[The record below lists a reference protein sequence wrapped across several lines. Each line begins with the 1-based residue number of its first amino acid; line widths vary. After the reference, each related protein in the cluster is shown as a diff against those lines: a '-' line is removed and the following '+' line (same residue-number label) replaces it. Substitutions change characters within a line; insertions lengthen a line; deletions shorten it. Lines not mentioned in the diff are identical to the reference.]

1 MFGGVGLVRLY
12 SLMGHTK
19 HIVMSLFILNFLMV
33 TCLVIG
39 WVDLRVEC

>member
-1 MFGGVGLVRLY
+1 
-12 SLMGHTK
+12 MGHTK

-33 TCLVIG
+33 TCPVIG

>member
-12 SLMGHTK
+12 SLMGYTK
-19 HIVMSLFILNFLMV
+19 NIVMSLFILNLLMA